1 MKNAKGAYIHERREY
16 FVLVKVK
23 FLIYTSQLGEQEQNI
38 SNSSYKTYGCD

>member
-1 MKNAKGAYIHERREY
+1 MKNAKGAYIHEWEY